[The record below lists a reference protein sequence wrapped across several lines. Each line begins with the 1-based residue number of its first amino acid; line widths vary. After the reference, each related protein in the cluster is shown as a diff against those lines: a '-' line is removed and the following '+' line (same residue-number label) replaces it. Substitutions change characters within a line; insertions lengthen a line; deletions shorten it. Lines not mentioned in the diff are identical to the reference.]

1 MTSRQP
7 AFAAVI
13 IRLAHAIMPPERRNW
28 ADAMAHEFEALEA
41 DHLGFA
47 LGCWWSALLSNA
59 LNATRMT
66 QLVLGGGA
74 ALLLGLTIYSVWFS
88 YSWLPRYSDT
98 PLSHQAACVFSKLVV
113 GVLSFVASLGAA
125 IALLHARDR
134 VTMSVVGIRTIS
146 AMTFV
151 LAATFAGLA
160 ALHHWQGSN
169 QIQFDAWAALGI
181 VLYGGA
187 GWLGFA
193 KPDKLRMVG
202 GAGLIIV
209 ALWPL
214 VLQTL
219 AIQSAFNNW
228 AFMPWMA
235 APLILL
241 NLAALALQRFG
252 ATQQAN

>member
-88 YSWLPRYSDT
+88 YS
-98 PLSHQAACVFSKLVV
+98 
-113 GVLSFVASLGAA
+113 
-125 IALLHARDR
+125 
-134 VTMSVVGIRTIS
+134 
-146 AMTFV
+146 
-151 LAATFAGLA
+151 
-160 ALHHWQGSN
+160 
-169 QIQFDAWAALGI
+169 
-181 VLYGGA
+181 
-187 GWLGFA
+187 
-193 KPDKLRMVG
+193 
-202 GAGLIIV
+202 
-209 ALWPL
+209 
-214 VLQTL
+214 
-219 AIQSAFNNW
+219 
-228 AFMPWMA
+228 
-235 APLILL
+235 
-241 NLAALALQRFG
+241 
-252 ATQQAN
+252 